1 MQLKV
6 ALLMVAGGA
15 LSLTAMYGTVSY
27 VQSMSVEVERLRSEA
42 ERIKEVITVPV
53 VSRDVSR
60 GAIISPGDFAA
71 LTVAASAVPSSILTD
86 LEMLPGDAS
95 NSYVALSDIA
105 ANNFIFLSDLA
116 VAPENEDVSDQVS
129 LDGRR
134 FAITPEDLPQ
144 LLQQVAVNERV
155 DVYWTRKTSTS
166 QLETR
171 LLAVG
176 LKVLELPDTGNSDP
190 LEVAEKDTNLRSD
203 SQVLLE
209 GAADDVA
216 RILQARASAPTGEFR
231 LVPARGDVNLGMRVI
246 SASEDSL
253 AQLPLVRSNDATIS
267 EQLTANVTNA
277 LNSSF
282 TPSTSQPTLCKLS
295 IVRSATRS
303 EVEVPC

>member
-1 MQLKV
+1 MQLKIV
-6 ALLMVAGGA
+6 LLMVAGGA
-15 LSLTAMYGTVSY
+15 LSLTAVYGTALY
-27 VQSMSVEVERLRSEA
+27 VQSMSVEVERLRSES

-60 GAIISPGDFAA
+60 GTIISLDDFTT
-71 LTVAASAVPSSILTD
+71 LTVTSSAVPSSILTD
-86 LEMLPGDAS
+86 LKLLPGDES
-95 NSYVALSDIA
+95 NSYLALSDIA

-134 FAITPEDLPQ
+134 FVISPESLPQ

-190 LEVAEKDTNLRSD
+190 VVVAEDDTNLRSD

-209 GAADDVA
+209 GAAEDVA
-216 RILQARASAPTGEFR
+216 RIIQARASVPTSEFR
-231 LVPARGDVNLGMRVI
+231 LVPARGDVNLGMRAI

-253 AQLPLVRSNDATIS
+253 AQLPLVRSNDTTIS

-282 TPSTSQPTLCKLS
+282 TPNTSQSTLCKLS